1 MILASEILGIDISIF
16 KVNFSVD
23 LGIYYIIIYQLKF
36 ENNNF
41 IDIKSYPYEVM
52 FKMANILVVNYNFSN
67 FMALNLG
74 WFFMFLMYF
83 LLEKY
88 P

>member
-74 WFFMFLMYF
+74 
-83 LLEKY
+83 
-88 P
+88 